1 MPAVPET
8 LVRVFASRIAP
19 DPELHRQLAE
29 CGRTAEL
36 KAGQAYLRRGS
47 EVEAFAFVVDG
58 SLRVAKTGEGGRE
71 ITLYSVGPGECC
83 TVNVLCLLS
92 GQPSPAQ
99 AVAETDVRAVI
110 YTREL
115 FRHWMETSGAF
126 RDFVHAQLSER
137 MVAMMTL
144 VEEVAFQRMD
154 RRLAGYLAERVEKS
168 GAVELALTHE
178 AVAADLGTAREVV
191 SRLLKCFEHRGV
203 VRLSRGRIT
212 VSDPE
217 RLRDVEF

>member
-47 EVEAFAFVVDG
+47 EVDAFAFVVDG

-92 GQPSPAQ
+92 GQPSPAE

-126 RDFVHAQLSER
+126 REFVHAQLSER

-217 RLRDVEF
+217 RLRDVEL